1 MSKGPGLVVRKLVFP
16 LARLSNVLGRTDRA
30 AGIYPDVD
38 LGPLGQG
45 RAISRRHAEVN
56 YRSGNLF
63 IRDLGSRL
71 GTYVNG
77 EPLEDDAECALV
89 DGDLVTIG
97 EATLTFTESADWPDG
112 VAAEWWAGEHTEE
125 ASDATLLP
133 GMLPLIGQ
141 LPAGLRKGELLL
153 YYQPQVVL
161 ETGAVE
167 SVEALIRWKH
177 PYRGLVEPDAFI
189 PSAEETGFIRSVTTF
204 ALREAAEAARTLQE
218 EGADVSI
225 SLNVSVRDLEDPVFG
240 DRAVLAAKSAGVPPQ
255 RLTLEVTESGVMSEP
270 AAIAETLEGL
280 KGLGFG
286 ICIDDFG
293 TGQSSLSYLRRLP
306 ADEVKLDRSFSM
318 NMTREDET
326 IVRSAVRMAHD
337 LGMTVCA
344 EGVETKAVADRLRKL
359 GCDRGQ
365 GFYFGRPAPRETIQ
379 NWVAPAD

>member
-38 LGPLGQG
+38 FGPLGQG
-45 RAISRRHAEVN
+45 RAISRRHAEVT

-77 EPLEDDAECALV
+77 EPLDGDAECALV
-89 DGDLVTIG
+89 EGDLVTIG
-97 EATLTFTESADWPDG
+97 EATLTFTEDADWPDG
-112 VAAEWWAGEHTEE
+112 VVAEWWAAEE
-125 ASDATLLP
+125 IEADSDATLLP
-133 GMLPLIGQ
+133 GMLPLISQ
-141 LPAGLRKGELLL
+141 LPAGLRKGELVL

-161 ETGAVE
+161 QTGAVE

-177 PYRGLVEPDAFI
+177 PYRGLVEPDEFI

-204 ALREAAEAARTLQE
+204 ALREAAEAARTLRE
-218 EGADVSI
+218 EGAEI
-225 SLNVSVRDLEDPVFG
+225 SVGLNISVRDLEDPVFG
-240 DRAVLAAKSAGVPPQ
+240 ERAVLAAKAAGITPD

-270 AAIAETLEGL
+270 EATAETLGSL
-280 KGLGFG
+280 KELGFG

-326 IVRSAVRMAHD
+326 IVGSAVRMAHD

-344 EGVETKAVADRLRKL
+344 EGVET
-359 GCDRGQ
+359 
-365 GFYFGRPAPRETIQ
+365 
-379 NWVAPAD
+379 